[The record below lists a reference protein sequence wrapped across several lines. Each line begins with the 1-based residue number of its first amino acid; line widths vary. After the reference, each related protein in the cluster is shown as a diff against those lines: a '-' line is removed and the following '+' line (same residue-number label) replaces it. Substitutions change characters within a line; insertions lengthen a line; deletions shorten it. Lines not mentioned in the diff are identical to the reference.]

1 MSTMTAARPKIKPT
15 RRTAR
20 PAASFGAGILRFAPF
35 AVTYPDHFEPS
46 AEDRAAAA
54 AMFAAD
60 ADADADWDARM
71 AADANGDRCEVCG
84 RPVERGELL
93 GGLCNVCQCR
103 AEEATMA
110 SLYYSAGMGWRSY

>member
-20 PAASFGAGILRFAPF
+20 PAAPFGAGVFPRP
-35 AVTYPDHFEPS
+35 TRFEPS
-46 AEDRAAAA
+46 DEDKAAAV

-60 ADADADWDARM
+60 AYWVARV
-71 AADANGDRCEVCG
+71 AADANGDACEACG
-84 RPVERGELL
+84 RPVERGELV

-103 AEEATMA
+103 AEEATMR
-110 SLYYSAGMGWRSY
+110 SQYAGVGLGWHSY